1 MTNKEALNWLLTL
14 EESEG
19 EDVPIY
25 DSDVEAVKIARKAI
39 KQIDGVLEALERY
52 KLRIPP
58 TVYDELVTDIMNVE
72 GEE

>member
-58 TVYDELVTDIMNVE
+58 TVYYELLADIMNAE